1 MLLRPSEGEMAT
13 ATAVWEPVGNLSC
26 FIWAKP
32 IFIILVAGVL
42 AKPDDNVVD

>member
-1 MLLRPSEGEMAT
+1 MAT
-13 ATAVWEPVGNLSC
+13 ATAVWEPVGNLSY
-26 FIWAKP
+26 FIWAKL